1 MFRRHVPVFSVQE
14 VGSGTKLR
22 NKISQLRLVPEQ
34 MIPNSVVSTG
44 RSSGS
49 AAVFV
54 KKSRRLTD
62 KVSSRL
68 QLAIDLEIEMIAPAA
83 PLTAGGTLQAARCKR
98 LSARG
103 KP

>member
-1 MFRRHVPVFSVQE
+1 MRYETGPTHPAHTCS
-14 VGSGTKLR
+14 
-22 NKISQLRLVPEQ
+22 
-34 MIPNSVVSTG
+34 IPNSVVSTG

-54 KKSRRLTD
+54 KSRRLTD

-83 PLTAGGTLQAARCKR
+83 PLTAGGTLQRLAASGSLQEASLR
-98 LSARG
+98 RG
-103 KP
+103 RHDDDD

>member
-1 MFRRHVPVFSVQE
+1 MYEHHLSTIAVLAQKLVGFHQPEFR
-14 VGSGTKLR
+14 
-22 NKISQLRLVPEQ
+22 IQLFQLC
-34 MIPNSVVSTG
+34 

-54 KKSRRLTD
+54 KKKSRRLTD

>member
-1 MFRRHVPVFSVQE
+1 MLILRS
-14 VGSGTKLR
+14 SGDAK
-22 NKISQLRLVPEQ
+22 V
-34 MIPNSVVSTG
+34 PNSVVSTG

-54 KKSRRLTD
+54 KKKKSRRLTD

-83 PLTAGGTLQAARCKR
+83 PRTAGGSLQAARCKR